1 MVQKSYTLSI
11 LVPYPT
17 SHKND
22 EVLFQSSRFI
32 KLLVHKN
39 CPTEES
45 TFSGVGLFRGRKD
58 TSWLAPPVGKNGH

>member
-1 MVQKSYTLSI
+1 M
-11 LVPYPT
+11 PYPT